1 MFLSKSHRKGPAEV
15 IDSTQGPR
23 SFIIK
28 VLDDVT
34 CRKDTLFLRPNTTPE
49 EQSVSCNSY
58 PAVEETN
65 RHHDPVR
72 YQSKPVLIPKM
83 PDDSGLVKA
92 DESPK
97 PKVIA
102 TPFAKDKTAVCQRY

>member
-1 MFLSKSHRKGPAEV
+1 MFLSKGHRKGPAEV

-34 CRKDTLFLRPNTTPE
+34 LFLRPNTTPE
-49 EQSVSCNSY
+49 EPSVSCNSY
-58 PAVEETN
+58 PALQETN
-65 RHHDPVR
+65 RHHDPVHC
-72 YQSKPVLIPKM
+72 QSKPVLIPKM

-92 DESPK
+92 DASPK